1 MHPKLKYLLII
12 ILVILQL
19 SFFKGLG
26 FPWFNINLLFC
37 IAVFWTIY
45 GGMEENLPPI
55 IVGALILD
63 LFSGHIF
70 GIIVLAIFLTCFAI
84 DLTYL
89 HLFTNQSLPALL
101 VLGAIGVL
109 LYNFF
114 ITVFYYFFYWINVSD
129 YYIFIDERY
138 WSNLIWQIV
147 FISIIL
153 IIFYQLSSLF
163 KKSKT

>member
-1 MHPKLKYLLII
+1 MQSKLKYLLII
-12 ILVILQL
+12 TLVILQL

-26 FPWFNINLLFC
+26 KPWFNINLLLC
-37 IAVFWTIY
+37 VAVFWTIY
-45 GGMEENLPPI
+45 GGIKENLTP
-55 IVGALILD
+55 VFAGALILD

-70 GIIVLAIFLTCFAI
+70 GVVALAIFFTCFLI
-84 DLTYL
+84 NLTYL
-89 HLFTNQSLPALL
+89 RLFTNQSLPALL
-101 VLGAIGVL
+101 VLGAIGIF

-114 ITVFYYFFYWINVSD
+114 IAAFYYFFYWINVSE
-129 YYIFIDERY
+129 YYIFIDAKY

-153 IIFYQLSSLF
+153 IIFYRLSGLF

>member
-1 MHPKLKYLLII
+1 MRSKLKYLLII

-26 FPWFNINLLFC
+26 WPWFNINLLLC
-37 IAVFWTIY
+37 MAVFFTIY

-55 IVGALILD
+55 IIGAVILD

-70 GIIVLAIFLTCFAI
+70 GAITLAVFLTCATLNF
-84 DLTYL
+84 TYL

-101 VLGAIGVL
+101 VLGATGVL

-114 ITVFYYFFYWINVSD
+114 VAVFYYFFYWINVNK
-129 YYIFIDERY
+129 YYIFIDAKY
-138 WSNLIWQIV
+138 WSNLIWQII

-153 IIFYQLSSLF
+153 IIFYRLSDLQRH
-163 KKSKT
+163 K